1 MKLLRIIQHYGLE
14 HQKRKL
20 IEEVYELLDAEAE
33 MQYSSINFA
42 NNYERLLNHIIEE
55 IADCYVL
62 IEQHRK
68 YWDIDV
74 RDVEKVFKYK
84 INRTLKEME
93 DEKLLRPTTG
103 IRNSKRKTANSKGKE
118 TNILQ

>member
-68 YWDIDV
+68 YWDIDI

-84 INRTLKEME
+84 VNRTLKEME

-103 IRNSKRKTANSKGKE
+103 IRNSKRKN
-118 TNILQ
+118 LY

>member
-1 MKLLRIIQHYGLE
+1 MNKLLKIIYHYGLE
-14 HQKRKL
+14 NQKRKL
-20 IEEVYELLDAEAE
+20 TEEVYELLDAEAE

-42 NNYERLLNHIIEE
+42 NNYEKLLDHITEE

-62 IEQHRK
+62 LEQHRK

-74 RDVEKVFKYK
+74 NDVERVFEYK

-93 DEKLLRPTTG
+93 DEKLLRPTT
-103 IRNSKRKTANSKGKE
+103 RVRDSKRKTTNSKRKKVDVF
-118 TNILQ
+118 